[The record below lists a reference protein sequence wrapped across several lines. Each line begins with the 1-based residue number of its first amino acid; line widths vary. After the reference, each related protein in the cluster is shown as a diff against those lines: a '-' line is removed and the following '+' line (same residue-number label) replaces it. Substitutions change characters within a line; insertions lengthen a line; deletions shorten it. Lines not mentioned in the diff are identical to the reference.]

1 MIETIGLIMFGD
13 SSGNPGLSKKA
24 PQGAA
29 ADAVRQAFREH
40 VFFRTGLAALAN
52 GFSRKGMEITNLN
65 LELSSNRWLRKKYK
79 QMISEIKNDVE
90 EQYSACPVK
99 RCDKVW
105 ILWFQGEHNAPP
117 IVQACI
123 ASIRENMSSHE
134 VVVLDEDNLSTF
146 VNLPPHVCEKYRKGI
161 ISKTHFS
168 DLVRLELLTVYGGI
182 WIDATVMM
190 SGTLPR
196 YIEDS
201 NLFVFQTLKPGL
213 GGHTLA
219 ISSWFISSQAPSKIL
234 LFAKDFLY
242 SYWECENA
250 LVDYFL
256 LHHAVQIAIDFYGE
270 EWNSVPPV
278 ESSVPHAL
286 QTRLFEPFDKGIYE
300 AILAQTSVHKLT
312 YKFDDAQ
319 ERLEGTY
326 YEYLLS

>member
-1 MIETIGLIMFGD
+1 MFGE
-13 SSGNPGLSKKA
+13 SSGNSGLSKNA
-24 PQGAA
+24 PQSAVAG
-29 ADAVRQAFREH
+29 AVRQAFREH
-40 VFFRTGLAALAN
+40 VFLRTGIAALAN

-65 LELSSNRWLRKKYK
+65 LELSSNRRLRKKYK
-79 QMISEIKNDVE
+79 QLISEIRNDVE
-90 EQYSACPVK
+90 EQYSACPVTK
-99 RCDKVW
+99 CDKVW

-123 ASIRENMSSHE
+123 ASIRKNMNSHE
-134 VVVLDEDNLSTF
+134 VVVLDENNLSTF
-146 VNLPPHVCEKYRKGI
+146 ISLPAHIYEKYNQGI

-190 SGTLPR
+190 SGLLPR
-196 YIEDS
+196 YIEES

-219 ISSWFISSQAPSKIL
+219 ISSWFISAQAPSRIL

-242 SYWECENA
+242 SYWERESV

-270 EWNSVPPV
+270 EWDSVPPV

-286 QTRLFEPFDKGIYE
+286 QTRLFEPFNKAVYE
-300 AILAQTSVHKLT
+300 AILAQTSIHKLT

-326 YEYLLS
+326 YKYLMS